1 MTLYVLAEKRGT
13 QIDARSGAAQ
23 PLVELLTIQHPR
35 VGECFAIFLSPV
47 DAAICKRYLNRQRHA
62 GLKNDY
68 EMRIHSDPAV
78 VNCIKTAGRST
89 QMKASLVS
97 GFATDATGKL
107 VVQAGLYS
115 LVHMP
120 LLAGDMNWLFAGGPK
135 PKPDVL
141 TSAYEGFAQYGAP
154 DHEDDINRLDMMEP
168 EAINKIAE
176 IAFAQIGAKTAG
188 TANGFSLYSPS
199 RQAWRRLA

>member
-1 MTLYVLAEKRGT
+1 MSLYVLAEKRGT
-13 QIDARSGAAQ
+13 QIDGRSGAAQ

-35 VGECFAIFLSPV
+35 VGECFALFLSPV
-47 DAAICKRYLNRQRHA
+47 DAAICKQYLNRQRHD

-68 EMRIHSDPAV
+68 EMRVHSDPAV
-78 VNCIKTAGRST
+78 VHCIKTLGAAT

-97 GFATDATGKL
+97 GFATDAAGKL
-107 VVQAGLYS
+107 VVQGGLYS

-135 PKPDVL
+135 PRPDVL
-141 TSAYEGFAQYGAP
+141 TSAYEQISRYGAL
-154 DHEDDINRLDMMEP
+154 DHPDDINRLDMMEP

-176 IAFAQIGAKTAG
+176 IALAQIGAKTAG
-188 TANGFSLYSPS
+188 TVNGFSVYSPS
-199 RQAWRRLA
+199 RQTWRRLA